1 MKHILKLQ
9 DGRIEPI
16 KDLMK
21 SEKEFALRR
30 ILVDKEMGGAE
41 TITFGW
47 AVFEPKTSYHKKH
60 VHPNAEEV
68 FFILSGEGIGG
79 VGEGTQERRS
89 SRAIQSGYQKG
100 PCIGCTIPLISPAR
114 SFSFMPPPPLRRQ
127 GTKSSSNISKISH
140 LPMIQNRSVI
150 TGTVF
155 ISLGLIEP
163 FHCAFNVHKKGR
175 KWPCL

>member
-1 MKHILKLQ
+1 MKHILKLE

-60 VHPNAEEV
+60 YHPNTEEV
-68 FFILSGEGIGG
+68 FYILSGEGIGG
-79 VGEGTQERRS
+79 VGEGTQERK
-89 SRAIQSGYQKG
+89 IVQGDTVWVPKG
-100 PCIGCTIPLISPAR
+100 SVHWLYNPFDAPCEILFVYA
-114 SFSFMPPPPLRRQ
+114 
-127 GTKSSSNISKISH
+127 SSSLKEAGYEI
-140 LPMIQNRSVI
+140 V
-150 TGTVF
+150 
-155 ISLGLIEP
+155 E
-163 FHCAFNVHKKGR
+163 
-175 KWPCL
+175 